1 MSSNGRLT
9 VLQSAASWLPQTQ
22 TWMYQQT
29 RFLPDDV
36 ETHVV
41 CDRTENLDQ
50 FGVPNIHCWST
61 APFVSRAWTKGL
73 RLLGLRSHPYLVKV
87 ARRVGA
93 RIVHSHFGHIGWRDG
108 RAAGLAGAR
117 HVVTFYGRDL
127 GYMPR
132 SEPRWKERYQAMFAE
147 VDRVLCEGPHMAGEI
162 MALGCPEEKAVV
174 HHLGI
179 DLDVFEYRPRTWD
192 GSGPLRVLLAGSFT
206 EKKGLPYAIE
216 ALGRVKEAA
225 DVRVTII
232 GGASARP
239 EMQREKQRILD
250 AIRHSGL
257 GERVRLLGY
266 QTYERLLAEAYEHD
280 VFLSPSVR
288 AADGDTEGGAP
299 VTILEMAA
307 TGMPVV
313 STRHADIPEVLPEGA
328 GLLAEERDPEGLAAH
343 LRHLIEHPE
352 SWAPLTRAA
361 RDHLESE
368 YDVRTQAARL
378 ADLYRSL
385 A

>member
-1 MSSNGRLT
+1 
-9 VLQSAASWLPQTQ
+9 
-22 TWMYQQT
+22 MYQQA

-36 ETHVV
+36 ESHVV
-41 CDRTENLDQ
+41 CDRTEHLDRFGLPNLHSCAQ
-50 FGVPNIHCWST
+50 EGLV
-61 APFVSRAWTKGL
+61 RRLWTKGL
-73 RLLGLRSHPYLVKV
+73 RVLGVRYHPLLESV
-87 ARRVGA
+87 ARSTGA
-93 RIVHSHFGHIGWRDG
+93 RVVHSHFGHIGWRDRRAVG
-108 RAAGLAGAR
+108 RAGAR

-127 GYMPR
+127 GHMPR
-132 SEPRWKERYQAMFAE
+132 TQPQWKARYREMFAE
-147 VDRVLCEGPHMAGEI
+147 VDRVLCEGPHMAAEI
-162 MALGCPEEKAVV
+162 VALGCPEQKALV

-179 DLDVFEYRPRTWD
+179 DLEIFEYRPRTWD
-192 GSGPLRVLLAGSFT
+192 ASAPLRVLLAGTFT

-216 ALGRVKEAA
+216 ALGLVKDAA
-225 DVRVTII
+225 DLRVTII
-232 GGASARP
+232 GDANAWP
-239 EMQREKQRILD
+239 ETQKEKQRILD
-250 AIRHSGL
+250 TVRHSGL

-313 STRHADIPEVLPEGA
+313 STRHADITEVLPEGA
-328 GLLAEERDPEGLAAH
+328 GLLAEERDPQGLAAH

-352 SWAPLTRAA
+352 TWAALTRTA
-361 RDHLESE
+361 RDHLEAE
-368 YDVRTQAARL
+368 YDVRRQAARL
-378 ADLYRSL
+378 AELYRSL